1 MLNEI
6 ITKRVDALRNW
17 MERHNALQA
26 FIIPTADPH
35 NSEYLADHWK
45 CREWL
50 TGFTG
55 SAGIAVVTKDAAA
68 LWTDSRY
75 WLQAAEQLEGTPF
88 QLMRDGDEG
97 VPTLKEWL
105 CAQLPARATVGCFG
119 GTITMAEYT
128 DLLEDASYQ
137 LTAAGEDPFDE
148 LWTNRPALPQR
159 PLVLQPLEYT
169 GMSVDEK
176 ITLIWKN
183 LKETEPQALLLSDL
197 SEIAWTLNLR
207 GDDIEFNPVFM
218 SYLLLR
224 RKGNSVLFVDEHQL
238 TPAVSEYLQ
247 ENHIEVHPYDGW
259 KDAFQTEKGGIA
271 LPHET
276 NVLVMHAAVSTQSR
290 CPFVSSPVPML
301 RAIKTPAEQ
310 QGFRRSMEKDGCAMV
325 RFLAKLRAPSI
336 SPIRGSAQQRTNGKN
351 AFQTASPDIYAKLKE
366 YARENRAHAT
376 EAEEALWQILQG
388 KNLGFDFRRQHIIG
402 DFIADF
408 VCLKKNLIIEVDG
421 RYHSKE
427 QQIEIDANR
436 TEFLISRGFR
446 VIRFTNE
453 EIIANTESV
462 LNKIRFELTKDEF
475 GQLTELSID
484 FMLTS
489 EREKEEGFCGLS
501 FATIAAYGP
510 HGAIV
515 HYEATPQTAV
525 SIPSL
530 STPPHGGDGG
540 GFLLLDSGAQY
551 VDGTTDITRTLP
563 CGPLTDEE
571 RRVYTLVLK
580 GHIALSSAR
589 FPIGTSGLELDY
601 AARRA
606 MWQEGYDFGHGTGH
620 GVGAHLCVHEG
631 PHQIRKNVR
640 NCTLVGFRPGMTITN
655 EPGLYVSGKFGVRI
669 ENTLLVVDDGETPFG
684 HFCRFEPLTLCPID
698 LRPIVREMLTPE
710 EICWLNNYHA
720 EVRRRLLPLLPDSA
734 HRAWLEEATREF

>member
-55 SAGIAVVTKDAAA
+55 SAGMAVVTKDAAA

-97 VPTLKEWL
+97 VPSLKEWL

-119 GTITMAEYT
+119 GTITMAEYM

-148 LWTNRPALPQR
+148 LWTNRPTLPQR

-224 RKGNSVLFVDEHQL
+224 REGNSVLFVDEHQL

-247 ENHIEVHPYDGW
+247 ENHIEVRPYDGW
-259 KDAFQTEKGGIA
+259 KELIPSELDSIA
-271 LPHET
+271 IPHEV
-276 NVLVMHAAVSTQSR
+276 NIQVMRTALDAHLK
-290 CPFVSSPVPML
+290 CPLVSSPVPAL

-310 QGFRRSMEKDGCAMV
+310 QGFRRAMEKDGCAMI
-325 RFLAKLRAPSI
+325 RFLEKWETRSNNDAWDELRI
-336 SPIRGSAQQRTNGKN
+336 DKEL
-351 AFQTASPDIYAKLKE
+351 TAE
-366 YARENRAHAT
+366 R
-376 EAEEALWQILQG
+376 
-388 KNLGFDFRRQHIIG
+388 
-402 DFIADF
+402 
-408 VCLKKNLIIEVDG
+408 
-421 RYHSKE
+421 SKE
-427 QQIEIDANR
+427 
-436 TEFLISRGFR
+436 
-446 VIRFTNE
+446 
-453 EIIANTESV
+453 
-462 LNKIRFELTKDEF
+462 
-475 GQLTELSID
+475 
-484 FMLTS
+484 
-489 EREKEEGFCGLS
+489 EKFCGLS
-501 FATIAAYGP
+501 FGTIAAYGP

-515 HYEATPQTAV
+515 HYEADETTNAP
-525 SIPSL
+525 I
-530 STPPHGGDGG
+530 DGG

-640 NCTLVGFRPGMTITN
+640 QCTLVGFRPGMTITN
-655 EPGLYVSGKFGVRI
+655 EPGIYVSGKFGVRI

-684 HFCRFEPLTLCPID
+684 HFCRFETLTLCPID

-720 EVRRRLLPLLPDSA
+720 EVRRRLLPLLPDPD

>member
-97 VPTLKEWL
+97 VPSLKEWL
-105 CAQLPARATVGCFG
+105 STQLPARATVGCFG

-128 DLLEDASYQ
+128 ELLEDASYQ

-224 RKGNSVLFVDEHQL
+224 REGNSVLFVDEHQL

-247 ENHIEVHPYDGW
+247 ENHIEVRPYDGW
-259 KDAFQTEKGGIA
+259 KELIPSELDSIA
-271 LPHET
+271 IPHEV
-276 NVLVMHAAVSTQSR
+276 NIQVMRTALDAHLK
-290 CPFVSSPVPML
+290 CPLVSSPVPAL

-310 QGFRRSMEKDGCAMV
+310 EGFRRAMEKDGCAMV
-325 RFLAKLRAPSI
+325 RFLEKWEARPENEAWDELRI
-336 SPIRGSAQQRTNGKN
+336 DKEL
-351 AFQTASPDIYAKLKE
+351 TAE
-366 YARENRAHAT
+366 R
-376 EAEEALWQILQG
+376 
-388 KNLGFDFRRQHIIG
+388 
-402 DFIADF
+402 
-408 VCLKKNLIIEVDG
+408 
-421 RYHSKE
+421 SKE
-427 QQIEIDANR
+427 
-436 TEFLISRGFR
+436 
-446 VIRFTNE
+446 
-453 EIIANTESV
+453 
-462 LNKIRFELTKDEF
+462 
-475 GQLTELSID
+475 
-484 FMLTS
+484 
-489 EREKEEGFCGLS
+489 EKFCGLS
-501 FATIAAYGP
+501 FSTIAAYGS

-515 HYEATPQTAV
+515 HYEADETTNAP
-525 SIPSL
+525 I
-530 STPPHGGDGG
+530 DGG

-640 NCTLVGFRPGMTITN
+640 DCTLVGFRPGMTITN
-655 EPGLYVSGKFGVRI
+655 EPGIYVSGKFGVRI

-684 HFCRFEPLTLCPID
+684 HFCRFETLTLCPID
-698 LRPIVREMLTPE
+698 LRPIVREMLTSE

-720 EVRRRLLPLLPDSA
+720 EVRRRLLPLLPDPA

>member
-159 PLVLQPLEYT
+159 PLVLQPIEYT
-169 GMSVDEK
+169 GLSVAQK
-176 ITLIWKN
+176 IELIWKN

-247 ENHIEVHPYDGW
+247 ENHIEVRPYDGW
-259 KDAFQTEKGGIA
+259 KELIPSELDSIA
-271 LPHET
+271 IPHEV
-276 NVLVMHAAVSTQSR
+276 NIQVMRTALDAHLK
-290 CPFVSSPVPML
+290 CPLVSSPVPML

-310 QGFRRSMEKDGCAMV
+310 QGFRRAMEKDGCAMV
-325 RFLAKLRAPSI
+325 RFLAKWGARPENEAWDELRI
-336 SPIRGSAQQRTNGKN
+336 DKEL
-351 AFQTASPDIYAKLKE
+351 TAE
-366 YARENRAHAT
+366 R
-376 EAEEALWQILQG
+376 
-388 KNLGFDFRRQHIIG
+388 
-402 DFIADF
+402 
-408 VCLKKNLIIEVDG
+408 
-421 RYHSKE
+421 SKE
-427 QQIEIDANR
+427 
-436 TEFLISRGFR
+436 
-446 VIRFTNE
+446 
-453 EIIANTESV
+453 
-462 LNKIRFELTKDEF
+462 
-475 GQLTELSID
+475 
-484 FMLTS
+484 
-489 EREKEEGFCGLS
+489 EKFCGLS
-501 FATIAAYGP
+501 FSTIAAYGP

-515 HYEATPQTAV
+515 HYEADETTNAP
-525 SIPSL
+525 I
-530 STPPHGGDGG
+530 DGG

-655 EPGLYVSGKFGVRI
+655 EPGIYVSGKFGVRI

-720 EVRRRLLPLLPDSA
+720 EVRRRLLPLLSDPA

>member
-6 ITKRVDALRNW
+6 ITKRVNALRNW

-55 SAGIAVVTKDAAA
+55 SAGMAVVTKDAAA

-88 QLMRDGDEG
+88 QLIRDGDEG
-97 VPTLKEWL
+97 VPSLKEWL
-105 CAQLPARATVGCFG
+105 STQLPAQAKVGCFS
-119 GTITMAEYT
+119 GTMSTAEYT
-128 DLLEDASYQ
+128 DLLENASYQ

-183 LKETEPQALLLSDL
+183 IKESEPQALLLSDL

-238 TPAVSEYLQ
+238 TPTVSEYLQ
-247 ENHIEVHPYDGW
+247 ENHIEVRPYDGW
-259 KDAFQTEKGGIA
+259 KELFPSESDSIA
-271 LPHET
+271 IPHEV
-276 NVLVMHAAVSTQSR
+276 NIQVMRTALDAHLK
-290 CPFVSSPVPML
+290 CPLVSSPVPAL

-310 QGFRRSMEKDGCAMV
+310 EGFRRAMEKDGCAMV
-325 RFLAKLRAPSI
+325 RFLEKWEARRGNAAWDELRI
-336 SPIRGSAQQRTNGKN
+336 DKEL
-351 AFQTASPDIYAKLKE
+351 TAE
-366 YARENRAHAT
+366 R
-376 EAEEALWQILQG
+376 
-388 KNLGFDFRRQHIIG
+388 
-402 DFIADF
+402 
-408 VCLKKNLIIEVDG
+408 
-421 RYHSKE
+421 SKE
-427 QQIEIDANR
+427 
-436 TEFLISRGFR
+436 
-446 VIRFTNE
+446 
-453 EIIANTESV
+453 
-462 LNKIRFELTKDEF
+462 
-475 GQLTELSID
+475 
-484 FMLTS
+484 
-489 EREKEEGFCGLS
+489 EKFCGLS
-501 FATIAAYGP
+501 FSTIAAYGP

-515 HYEATPQTAV
+515 HYEADETTNAP
-525 SIPSL
+525 I
-530 STPPHGGDGG
+530 DGG

-640 NCTLVGFRPGMTITN
+640 DCTLVGFRPGMTITN
-655 EPGLYVSGKFGVRI
+655 EPGIYVSGKFGVRI

-684 HFCRFEPLTLCPID
+684 HFCRFETLTLCPID
-698 LRPIVREMLTPE
+698 LRPIVREMLTSE

-720 EVRRRLLPLLPDSA
+720 EVRRRLLPLLPDPA
-734 HRAWLEEATREF
+734 YRAWLEEATREF

>member
-97 VPTLKEWL
+97 VPSLKEWL
-105 CAQLPARATVGCFG
+105 CAQLPAQAIVGCFS

-128 DLLEDASYQ
+128 DLLEDAPYQ

-148 LWTNRPALPQR
+148 VWTNRPALPQR

-218 SYLLLR
+218 SYLLLC

-247 ENHIEVHPYDGW
+247 ENHIEARPYDDW

-310 QGFRRSMEKDGCAMV
+310 QGFRRAMEKDGCAMV
-325 RFLAKLRAPSI
+325 RFLAKLGARPENEAWDELRI
-336 SPIRGSAQQRTNGKN
+336 DKEL
-351 AFQTASPDIYAKLKE
+351 TAE
-366 YARENRAHAT
+366 R
-376 EAEEALWQILQG
+376 
-388 KNLGFDFRRQHIIG
+388 
-402 DFIADF
+402 
-408 VCLKKNLIIEVDG
+408 
-421 RYHSKE
+421 SKE
-427 QQIEIDANR
+427 
-436 TEFLISRGFR
+436 
-446 VIRFTNE
+446 
-453 EIIANTESV
+453 
-462 LNKIRFELTKDEF
+462 
-475 GQLTELSID
+475 
-484 FMLTS
+484 
-489 EREKEEGFCGLS
+489 EKFCGLS
-501 FATIAAYGP
+501 FSTIAAYGP

-515 HYEATPQTAV
+515 HYEADETTNAP
-525 SIPSL
+525 I
-530 STPPHGGDGG
+530 DGG

-589 FPIGTSGLELDY
+589 FPIGTTGLELDY

-640 NCTLVGFRPGMTITN
+640 DCTLVGFRPGMTITN

-720 EVRRRLLPLLPDSA
+720 EVRRRLLPLLSDPA
-734 HRAWLEEATREF
+734 HRAWLEVATREF